1 VLLRPRSLQANL
13 FLLATCY
20 HRSNQSY
27 RAYHLLKGL
36 AGDQSRYLYALCAL
50 QLGKLTEAETALLPD
65 NDAKRVGGWLDGAAG
80 CCLGAG
86 MERGG
91 LSPGCSRHWAFTCL
105 PLSGH
110 AYNPHIR
117 LPLPPAPCCP
127 SCRRLAGA

>member
-1 VLLRPRSLQANL
+1 MALQRGGGVQHRPQVQDSCCQPAAAAALACRTGTPTALLRPRSLQANL

-65 NDAKRVGGWLDGAAG
+65 NDAKRVG
-80 CCLGAG
+80 
-86 MERGG
+86 
-91 LSPGCSRHWAFTCL
+91 
-105 PLSGH
+105 
-110 AYNPHIR
+110 
-117 LPLPPAPCCP
+117 
-127 SCRRLAGA
+127 